1 MEVTMITRL
10 TLIALIGNIVV
21 LLVACSESGESAHT
35 PENKAATQEVNVY
48 SYRKEALIKPVLD
61 QFSAQ
66 TGIQVNLVTGK
77 ADALF
82 TRLQAEGQDS
92 PADILVTTDA
102 GRLHRAKAAG
112 LLQSI
117 QSKKLTERIPAQL
130 RDPDNQWYGLSS
142 RARVVF
148 YNKDNVSSDELSSYE
163 DLASEKWRGR
173 ICIRSSSNI
182 YNQSLMASL
191 IAHNGPEKALSWAQ
205 GVVANMA
212 RAPKGN
218 DRGQMAGAA
227 IGECDI
233 AIANTYYFGKWLAS
247 QDPQEQEYARQVAV
261 FYPNQADR
269 GAHINVSGAGVV
281 KHSKNTANAIQ
292 LLEFLANDESQAFYA
307 QVNHEYP
314 VVKGTPVS
322 DIVKSWGYPF
332 KADSLNLDT
341 LGQLNADAVK
351 LFDLAG
357 WQ

>member
-1 MEVTMITRL
+1 MMARS
-10 TLIALIGNIVV
+10 TLIALIGSASI
-21 LLVACSESGESAHT
+21 LLNACSPANEGTSHSDSIALSVS
-35 PENKAATQEVNVY
+35 KQVNVY

-117 QSKKLTERIPAQL
+117 KSDTLVGRIPAHL
-130 RDPDNQWYGLSS
+130 RDPDNQWFGLSS

-148 YNKDNVSSDELSSYE
+148 YNKEKVDVNELSSYE
-163 DLASEKWRGR
+163 DLAHEKWHGR
-173 ICIRSSSNI
+173 ICIRSSNNI

-191 IAHNGPEKALSWAQ
+191 IAHNGAEKALGWAK

-218 DRGQMAGAA
+218 DRGQMSGAA

-247 QDPQEQEYARQVAV
+247 KDSQDQEYASKVAA
-261 FYPNQADR
+261 FYPNQSGR

-281 KHSKNTANAIQ
+281 KHSKNKANAIQ
-292 LLEFLANDESQAFYA
+292 LLEFLANDDSQAFYA

-314 VVKGTPVS
+314 VVEGSPVS

-332 KADSLNLDT
+332 KADPLNLDT

>member
-1 MEVTMITRL
+1 MTVRL
-10 TLIALIGNIVV
+10 SLFALISST
-21 LLVACSESGESAHT
+21 LLSACSPSSDSKDQAGQKEVSAI
-35 PENKAATQEVNVY
+35 QSSEVNVY

-61 QFSAQ
+61 QFSKQ
-66 TGIQVNLVTGK
+66 TGVKVNLVTGK

-92 PADILVTTDA
+92 PADILITTDA

-117 QSKKLTERIPAQL
+117 ESKSLAQRIPAHL

-148 YNKDNVSSDELSSYE
+148 YNKEKVEADELSSYE
-163 DLASEKWRGR
+163 DLANEKWRGR

-191 IAHNGPEKALSWAQ
+191 IAHNGEEKALAWAK

-212 RAPKGN
+212 RPPKGN
-218 DRGQMAGAA
+218 DRGQMSGAA

-247 QDPQEQEYARQVAV
+247 QDGQDQEYASKVAV
-261 FYPNQADR
+261 FYPNQGDR

-281 KHSKNTANAIQ
+281 KHSKNKANAVQ
-292 LLEFLANDESQAFYA
+292 LLEFLASPDAQAFYA
-307 QVNHEYP
+307 QANHEYP
-314 VVKGTPVS
+314 VVAGTPVS

-332 KADSLNLDT
+332 KGDQLNLDT

-351 LFDLAG
+351 LFDKAG
-357 WQ
+357 WK

>member
-1 MEVTMITRL
+1 MTVRL
-10 TLIALIGNIVV
+10 SLFALISSA
-21 LLVACSESGESAHT
+21 LLSACSPSSDSKDQTGQKEASTAQSS
-35 PENKAATQEVNVY
+35 EVNVY

-61 QFSAQ
+61 QFSKQ
-66 TGIQVNLVTGK
+66 TGIKVNLVTGK

-102 GRLHRAKAAG
+102 GRLHRAKDAG

-117 QSKKLTERIPAQL
+117 ESKTLIERIPAHL

-148 YNKDNVSSDELSSYE
+148 YNKEKVSADELSSYE
-163 DLASEKWRGR
+163 DLANEKWRGR

-191 IAHNGPEKALSWAQ
+191 IAHNGEEKALAWAK

-212 RAPKGN
+212 RPPKGN
-218 DRGQMAGAA
+218 DRGQMSGAA

-247 QDPQEQEYARQVAV
+247 TDAQDQEYASKVAV
-261 FYPNQADR
+261 FYPNQTGR
-269 GAHINVSGAGVV
+269 GAHINVSGAGLV
-281 KHSKNTANAIQ
+281 KYSKNKANAIQ
-292 LLEFLANDESQAFYA
+292 LLEFLANTESQTFYA
-307 QVNHEYP
+307 QANHEYP
-314 VVKGTPVS
+314 VVEGTPVS

-332 KADSLNLDT
+332 KADQLNLDT
-341 LGQLNADAVK
+341 LGQLNANAVK
-351 LFDLAG
+351 LFDKAG
-357 WQ
+357 WE